1 MIDLTGKKVIIR
13 TQEEF
18 EKILDMGEKQG
29 FTWDSGKDFKAFEI
43 HCSFP
48 ILIMF
53 CPDKKTLIYD
63 GYPYIVEASKLL
75 GTKEL
80 TATEFIKGMQEILK
94 SCENVGC
101 YKCVLSKHNTKS
113 KTGLC
118 IPMQRMNSDDVE
130 ELIKIIK
137 SGKTT
142 IKSQDEIAI
151 EEIQKF
157 IENPDRMAL
166 TNDFMGY
173 LKLAVEK
180 LRKSERD
187 EV

>member
-18 EKILDMGEKQG
+18 EKILDIGEKQG
-29 FTWDSGKDFKAFEI
+29 FTWDSGKDFKAFEV

-53 CPDKKTLIYD
+53 RPDKKTLIYD

-80 TATEFIKGMQEILK
+80 TAREFIKGMQKILE

-118 IPMQRMNSDDVE
+118 IPMQKMNSDDVE
-130 ELIKIIK
+130 ELIEIVK
-137 SGKTT
+137 SGRTA
-142 IKSQDEIAI
+142 IKSQNEIVA
-151 EEIQKF
+151 ETIQNF
-157 IENPDRMAL
+157 IKNPDRMAL
-166 TNDFMGY
+166 TDDFMDF
-173 LKLAVEK
+173 LKLAVKK
-180 LRKSERD
+180 LKE
-187 EV
+187 